1 MQNKTHL
8 HGARALMIT
17 MAILLSA
24 LSIVARAQNAQSQ
37 AKDAAP
43 KLVIKQLERSFGEI
57 KIGAV
62 ATHTFTFRNEGKA
75 DLEIKS
81 VAPS

>member
-8 HGARALMIT
+8 HSVGALMI
-17 MAILLSA
+17 AIA
-24 LSIVARAQNAQSQ
+24 LSIMAWAQNAPNQ
-37 AKDAAP
+37 AKDATP
-43 KLVIKQLERSFGEI
+43 KLVIKQLEHSFGEI
-57 KIGAV
+57 KKGVV
-62 ATHTFTFRNEGKA
+62 ANHSFTFRNEGKA